1 VRVKRDLRFE
11 VVRVELEDGGA
22 SGLECSGAAPPC
34 SSASCLLAVSGALP
48 PLSHLMGEPAD

>member
-22 SGLECSGAAPPC
+22 SGLECSGARKMKYQIILAGPLKFNC
-34 SSASCLLAVSGALP
+34 SLFGKSRL
-48 PLSHLMGEPAD
+48 